1 MRSVCV
7 FQLPDGTTRG
17 FMEGHLATAVF
28 SAECI
33 FGRPRVRLS
42 ARYWLDRPGSV
53 LIVDVADSV
62 GEHIAQVL
70 VGCFTRDFGEA
81 GFSVT
86 RRGTS
91 ARRRARVRSGSPGV
105 SVARQAGGAWDPDD
119 GTDSGVRLD
128 AR

>member
-7 FQLPDGTTRG
+7 FQLPDGTTRE

-28 SAECI
+28 SAECV
-33 FGRPRVRLS
+33 FGVPRVRLS
-42 ARYWLDRPGSV
+42 ARYWLDRPRSA

-81 GFSVT
+81 GFSV
-86 RRGTS
+86 
-91 ARRRARVRSGSPGV
+91 ARRSDACVRPGDMIDDQPKAE
-105 SVARQAGGAWDPDD
+105 SLAGHAPGA
-119 GTDSGVRLD
+119 
-128 AR
+128 